1 MPWCHFKRC
10 NVWNPWIFV
19 TTAGCTPYLTS
30 VDNSP
35 QPTIFRFFPL
45 QQTEWGRE
53 TKSNPDSSILSRKS
67 GKEPTWK
74 LTWAG
79 KDSHRAKHRHWYV
92 DKWNVNIVDRV
103 QRVKSS
109 EELKGERSPIKVCLY
124 FWKLWTN
131 VYLCLMEQLLWCTW
145 ENWRL
150 LLLLN
155 TWCILRDLLC
165 QLFVIMSSRLL
176 RDNCKGALNTSPW
189 QLQRPRLI
197 LPISSIITVNG
208 GKTRDF
214 FAALQLPGN

>member
-1 MPWCHFKRC
+1 MLNTKQEKNLINFESDTPWCHFKRC

-19 TTAGCTPYLTS
+19 TTAGCRTPYLTS

-53 TKSNPDSSILSRKS
+53 TESNPDSSVLSRKS
-67 GKEPTWK
+67 GEEPTWK
-74 LTWAG
+74 LTLAG

-131 VYLCLMEQLLWCTW
+131 IYLCLMEQLLWCTW

-155 TWCILRDLLC
+155 NWCILRDLLC
-165 QLFVIMSSRLL
+165 QLFCGYVQQVGEGQLGRRAQYVTLTAPTPQA
-176 RDNCKGALNTSPW
+176 DSPH
-189 QLQRPRLI
+189 
-197 LPISSIITVNG
+197 
-208 GKTRDF
+208 
-214 FAALQLPGN
+214 